1 MDWPGLALAVISSG
15 ALTATVTAIFSR
27 KKWRADAMSVS
38 VETALKL
45 EERATTRYQTAVD
58 ALDAAQS
65 ALDQARMQIRVLEDY
80 IEILHDLLDLAGIRY
95 PEHPREA
102 APGVGSDSTD
112 FTANIEKE

>member
-1 MDWPGLALAVISSG
+1 MDWLGLALAVISSG

-27 KKWRADAMSVS
+27 KKWHADAMSVS

-45 EERATTRYQTAVD
+45 EERATARYNTAVD

-80 IEILHDLLDLAGIRY
+80 IEILHDLRDLAGIRY
-95 PEHPREA
+95 PKHPRESL
-102 APGVGSDSTD
+102 PSVGSDTTD
-112 FTANIEKE
+112 FTARTKE